1 MWSSWSGVFAQHHY
15 TSIVCGGGGGVG
27 GGFHIVLC
35 GPFGESKQ
43 RSFEEVEHLSLE
55 LKLYLLG
62 SMF

>member
-1 MWSSWSGVFAQHHY
+1 MCVW
-15 TSIVCGGGGGVG
+15 GGGGA

>member
-1 MWSSWSGVFAQHHY
+1 M
-15 TSIVCGGGGGVG
+15 CGGGGGA
-27 GGFHIVLC
+27 GGFHILLC

-43 RSFEEVEHLSLE
+43 RTFEEVEHLSLE

>member
-15 TSIVCGGGGGVG
+15 TSIVSGGA

-43 RSFEEVEHLSLE
+43 RTFEEVEHLSLE